1 MAKIQGKYLISAPIY
16 VSGDNT
22 NRVIYTY
29 TNNDRGASI
38 SFPNDCDL
46 DFIQLDP
53 HVVMGIGGA
62 SRRFLCNTSS
72 TVKRARIFTPGSPGV
87 HGAEDSRA
95 AKLVISPYANN
106 GVDPDLLSN
115 RTFEFRFDDYNE
127 WVEFGTRIEAFDL
140 ASVSN
145 NFGLRIPG
153 LSPSFLTVD
162 DYNLQ
167 SAYESQNLYARL
179 EMEIDTAGMWDP
191 NAGAIV

>member
-29 TNNDRGASI
+29 KNNDRGASI

-53 HVVMGIGGA
+53 HVVTGIGGA
-62 SRRFLCNTSS
+62 PRRFLCNTSS
-72 TVKRARIFTPGSPGV
+72 KVIRARIFTPGSPCV

-95 AKLVISPYANN
+95 ARIVISPYANN
-106 GVDPDLLSN
+106 GVDPDVLSN

-127 WVEFGTRIEAFDL
+127 WVEFGTHIEAFDL
-140 ASVSN
+140 ANVSG

-167 SAYESQNLYARL
+167 SAYKSQNLYAHL
-179 EMEIDTAGMWDP
+179 EMVIDTAGMWDT

>member
-1 MAKIQGKYLISAPIY
+1 MAKIQGLYLLSAPIY

-29 TNNDRGASI
+29 TNNDRNASI

-53 HVVMGIGGA
+53 HVTFGIGG
-62 SRRFLCNTSS
+62 SERRFLCNVTS
-72 TVKRARIFTPGSPGV
+72 TVTRARIFTPGSPGV
-87 HGAEDSRA
+87 HGAEDNRA
-95 AKLVISPYANN
+95 ARLVVMPYAND
-106 GVDPDLLSN
+106 GVNPDVFSN
-115 RTFEFRFDDYNE
+115 RSFEFRFDDYNE
-127 WVEFGTRIEAFDL
+127 WVNFGTRIEAFDL
-140 ASVSN
+140 VGVSG

-167 SAYESQNLYARL
+167 KSYESQNLYARL
-179 EMEIDTAGMWDP
+179 EMEVDTSGMWDP